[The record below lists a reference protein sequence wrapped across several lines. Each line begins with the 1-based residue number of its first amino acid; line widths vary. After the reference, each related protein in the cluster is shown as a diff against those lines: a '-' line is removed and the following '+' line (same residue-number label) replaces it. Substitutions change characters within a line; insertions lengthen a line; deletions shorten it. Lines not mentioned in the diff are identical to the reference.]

1 MFAED
6 LIAGSGQVSITGG
19 IVTLSFGC
27 RLNWYRALPVS
38 CVEHLAVT
46 VDGTLLPPM
55 AVTVRLSGRRMTV
68 AALVEHDNYWW
79 PTGQVAW
86 LDCTLGTHP
95 AKNRYA
101 VLMDM
106 GIRVPYMGPMPDGSW
121 RLVRDQCTA
130 QVPA

>member
-46 VDGTLLPPM
+46 VDGTLLSPG
-55 AVTVRLSGRRMTV
+55 AVTVRLNGQQMTV
-68 AALVEHDNYWW
+68 AALVEHDDDWW
-79 PTGQVAW
+79 PTGEVAW
-86 LDCTLGTHP
+86 LDCLLGTQP
-95 AKNRYA
+95 AKNRYEV
-101 VLMDM
+101 VLDI

-121 RLVRDQCTA
+121 RLVSDQCTA
-130 QVPA
+130 QVPT